1 MTLRN
6 RDEAGEALGGRLAE
20 LALSDPIVL
29 AIPRGGVA
37 VGAAIAT
44 RLGAELD
51 VVLSRKLRSPV
62 QPELALGAVAEDG
75 TIVLDPRWS
84 NDENLR
90 RYVERQAKSELEEIN
105 RRIEL
110 FRGGRSAAPVSGR
123 TVIVVDDGI
132 ATGSTVL
139 AAMAT
144 IRAAGPKEI
153 ILATPVMPAE
163 HLPRMSGVCDRVV
176 SLLTPEDF
184 WAIGQFYDDFSQV
197 PDSEVVRLLEENRRA
212 RRGDGR

>member
-1 MTLRN
+1 MTF
-6 RDEAGEALGGRLAE
+6 RDREEAGKSLGSRLAE

-75 TIVLDPRWS
+75 RIVLDPRLPS
-84 NDENLR
+84 DGPLR
-90 RYVERQAKSELEEIN
+90 SFVEREAKSELEEIK
-105 RRIEL
+105 RRIQL
-110 FRGGRSAAPVSGR
+110 FRGGRGAAPVSGR

-139 AAMAT
+139 AAIAT
-144 IRAAGPKEI
+144 VRAAGPKEI

-184 WAIGQFYDDFSQV
+184 WAIGQFYEDFTEV
-197 PDSEVVRLLEENRRA
+197 PDAEVVRLLEENRRA